1 MKKIDKI
8 LLVDND
14 SVNNF
19 LNARLLKKLEIANE
33 INVALNGKEAINHL
47 NKSDSCP
54 ELILLDINMPVM
66 DGFEFLNSYKTHTSS
81 DPVIVV
87 LTTSS
92 NENDIRKLENHPSV
106 MGYLNKPLT
115 AEKINLVMEKHF
127 SLHKR

>member
-14 SVNNF
+14 NVNNF

-33 INVALNGKEAINHL
+33 INVALNGKEAINHI
-47 NKSDSCP
+47 NKSATCP

-92 NENDIRKLENHPSV
+92 NENDMSKLENHPSV

-115 AEKINLVMEKHF
+115 AEKINSVMEKHF
-127 SLHKR
+127 S